1 MSNRSREYYR
11 EVRAKAI
18 ARKRDIS
25 KDYWHV
31 KADGVLDKGKIH
43 CSCWLCSGKS
53 KYRGRPISEQR
64 KYPPVEEDIRLAA

>member
-18 ARKRDIS
+18 TRKSNLS
-25 KDYWHV
+25 KDYWYV
-31 KADGVLDKGKIH
+31 KAPGVLDKGKIH

-53 KYRGRPISEQR
+53 KFRGRPISEQR
-64 KYPPVEEDIRLAA
+64 KYLSLQQELRVCA